1 MIIRQATLEDMPF
14 VADVHVQCFPKDE
27 HYTTLMGV
35 GNNLTQ
41 KMYEAYLQEENL
53 FLVAEDQIKLS
64 AFVWGI

>member
-35 GNNLTQ
+35 GNKFNS
-41 KMYEAYLQEENL
+41 EN
-53 FLVAEDQIKLS
+53 V
-64 AFVWGI
+64 